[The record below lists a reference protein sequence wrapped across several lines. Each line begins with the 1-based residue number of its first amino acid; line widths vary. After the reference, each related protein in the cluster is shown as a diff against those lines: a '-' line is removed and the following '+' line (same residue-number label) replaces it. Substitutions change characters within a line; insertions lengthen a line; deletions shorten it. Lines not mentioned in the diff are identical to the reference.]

1 MLLEILN
8 DQAIEHKVKEG
19 VLLQTESI
27 ITTPTLTYLW
37 FSDPRNFQIYSD
49 PIKIKKS
56 RWMLMHAPNAE
67 KARMKWKTL
76 PKSSNTKRGTPI
88 PNWALD
94 EAQAAPSQD
103 GSVRTKERVGQCT
116 CVSLALF
123 NYAKVNGAGY
133 ITTHKGA
140 RAEALAGAQRES
152 GGALR
157 PLWYPH
163 AVVPPSL
170 VWRSQLVAK
179 RLLIRSLRLR
189 SADTDWLQR
198 ERDTQRTP
206 PATRVNRTPSTCQGK
221 GRSLLIN
228 FPLSDVVY
236 LGRCRSYLLQFCL
249 QLCIMLWFWTYLI
262 F

>member
-1 MLLEILN
+1 MILPGDFKWPSN
-8 DQAIEHKVKEG
+8 RAQSKR
-19 VLLQTESI
+19 
-27 ITTPTLTYLW
+27 
-37 FSDPRNFQIYSD
+37 RNFIADRINNNYPHSD
-49 PIKIKKS
+49 LSMVFRPQKLANLFWPNKKS
-56 RWMLMHAPNAE
+56 RWMLVRAPNAE

-140 RAEALAGAQRES
+140 RAEALAEAQRES

-189 SADTDWLQR
+189 SADTQTDCSEKETRNAPL
-198 ERDTQRTP
+198 P
-206 PATRVNRTPSTCQGK
+206 PHGSIARRPRARAKVGHS
-221 GRSLLIN
+221 S
-228 FPLSDVVY
+228 
-236 LGRCRSYLLQFCL
+236 
-249 QLCIMLWFWTYLI
+249 LI
-262 F
+262 FHYRMWCTWGGADHIYCNFACNSALCHDFGPI